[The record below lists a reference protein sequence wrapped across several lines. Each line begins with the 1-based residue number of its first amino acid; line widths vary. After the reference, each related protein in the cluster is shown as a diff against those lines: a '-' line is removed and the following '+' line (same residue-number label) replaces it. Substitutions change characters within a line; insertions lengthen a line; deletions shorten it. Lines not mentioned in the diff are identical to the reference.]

1 MWARETVRKLRA
13 DVERHG
19 DPVEQGAH
27 HRRSQLGTGAVH
39 GSS

>member
-1 MWARETVRKLRA
+1 MWARETAELRA

-27 HRRSQLGTGAVH
+27 HIHSQLGTGVMH
-39 GSS
+39 DSD